1 VIETIRSLVDSH
13 QCYLLF
19 LCFVF
24 RVILIVS
31 LMELCVISA
40 QPQKMIYSITD
51 ANAIVLWSSDCSI

>member
-51 ANAIVLWSSDCSI
+51 ANAIV